1 MEQQSPEN
9 HGNDRK
15 GNGEAYESGFRGRNS
30 LIQGCMGVLLVWD
43 KFQKIDD
50 SELQLKLII
59 NTYNIKV

>member
-30 LIQGCMGVLLVWD
+30 LIQGLWEYYWFETNFKKSTTLNY
-43 KFQKIDD
+43 
-50 SELQLKLII
+50 SL
-59 NTYNIKV
+59 N

>member
-15 GNGEAYESGFRGRNS
+15 GNGEAYESSLRGRNS
-30 LIQGCMGVLLVWD
+30 LIPGCMGVLLVWD

-50 SELQLKLII
+50 SELQLKLTI
-59 NTYNIKV
+59 NSYK